1 MKRANTY
8 GLASART
15 MKYLS
20 NMICDKYLFRM
31 SQSKDSHAGI
41 VTIEDVDE
49 FICQLPAKRTI
60 GF

>member
-1 MKRANTY
+1 MKKANTY

-20 NMICDKYLFRM
+20 NMIYDKYLFRM
-31 SQSKDSHAGI
+31 SQSKDSQPG
-41 VTIEDVDE
+41 TIILEDVDE
-49 FICQLPAKRTI
+49 FVWKGTQRKTI